1 MPHETELRRVVVA
14 DDERDIAG
22 LLTMNLEM
30 EGYQV
35 ETVYDGSAALDAVRS
50 SLPDF
55 VLLDVMMPKMNGLD
69 VLRELKADA
78 STADIPVIMLTA
90 KAGDDDVWAGW
101 SAGASYYLTKP
112 FDLDELLR
120 YLAYLED
127 PANHVAPDAEP
138 GVGSAPAPTP
148 TPLADAAP

>member
-120 YLAYLED
+120 YLAYLDD
-127 PANHVAPDAEP
+127 PATLVAPDAEP

-148 TPLADAAP
+148 PPLADAAP

>member
-1 MPHETELRRVVVA
+1 MRDQKDLRRVVVA

-30 EGYQV
+30 EGYTV
-35 ETVYDGSAALDAVRS
+35 ETVYDGEAALEAIHRTE
-50 SLPDF
+50 PDF

-69 VLRELKADA
+69 VLQALKADPA
-78 STADIPVIMLTA
+78 TADIPVIMLTA

-120 YLAYLED
+120 YLAYLGD
-127 PANHVAPDAEP
+127 PANHEAPDAEP
-138 GVGSAPAPTP
+138 GSPARSKPEP
-148 TPLADAAP
+148 ADATS